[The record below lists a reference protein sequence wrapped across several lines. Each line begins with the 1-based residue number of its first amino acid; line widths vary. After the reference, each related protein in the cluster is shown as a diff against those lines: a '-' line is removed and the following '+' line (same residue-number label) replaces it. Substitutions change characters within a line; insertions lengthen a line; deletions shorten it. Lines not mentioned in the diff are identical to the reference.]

1 MGLFGCGP
9 AVVALT
15 TGLPL
20 PIISATIVRGGA
32 DPEAIRPG
40 ELASAYDKLGW
51 RMSPVVWWSKRCSGP
66 TVAAWAQVT
75 PWIERGTQF
84 VALVEDPA
92 RDGCHWIA
100 VRDETAADT
109 LSGGE
114 WLPVADCEWL
124 IRSIW
129 KVTPA

>member
-20 PIISATIVRGGA
+20 PIISATMVRGGA
-32 DPEAIRPG
+32 DPEAIRAS
-40 ELASAYDKLGW
+40 ELAAVYAKLGW

-75 PWIERGTQF
+75 PWIERGTSSSRWSRTRRGTG
-84 VALVEDPA
+84 AIGSPSSTA
-92 RDGCHWIA
+92 RSP
-100 VRDETAADT
+100 TA
-109 LSGGE
+109 
-114 WLPVADCEWL
+114 
-124 IRSIW
+124 
-129 KVTPA
+129 